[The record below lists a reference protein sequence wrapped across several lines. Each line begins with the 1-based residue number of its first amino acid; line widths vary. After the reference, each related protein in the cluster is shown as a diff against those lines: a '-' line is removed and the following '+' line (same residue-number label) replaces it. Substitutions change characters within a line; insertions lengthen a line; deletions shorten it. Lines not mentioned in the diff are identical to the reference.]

1 MKHRKVMLSILLL
14 AICISIQAQQLVT
27 ATGGNASGSGGTVS
41 YSIGQVVYH
50 SHTGTN
56 GSVLEGI
63 QQPYEIS
70 VLTVLEE
77 AEGINLLVLVYP
89 NPTTDFLQLKVESDN
104 LNDLTY
110 QLLNMQGKLLE
121 NEQITGNQT
130 SIAMSNL
137 AQGTYFVKIIQG
149 SRVIKTF
156 KVVKTE

>member
-14 AICISIQAQQLVT
+14 AICISTQAQQLVT